1 MASAPSPDA
10 LQHYE
15 QRAFARY
22 FVHDIHFPLLGMALL
37 CAVSAWLLHGRVP
50 EGWIA
55 AWLVLA
61 VAGNAGREG
70 FLHWVRPRLEA
81 EQRHALVLQVFVG
94 SSVVTGVTWGL
105 FVAMYLDPTRSL
117 NMLIAGSFVAGLI
130 GVSVTPLSIWPPA
143 FYAFALPIVLPY
155 GVLMLRAGGTEPLTL
170 AALSLVYLGAMAS
183 YAQATHR
190 LHRETM
196 RLRFDNQALIEDLSA
211 RKADAENASRT
222 KGLFLA
228 GVSHDLKQPVRAITL
243 YTGFLRHANLQ
254 ALGED
259 KLRQTLDKIEAAAS
273 AVHHQISRLLEL
285 SRLQSGTLTVNLV
298 PVDVAEL
305 LAGVQ
310 ALLSPDAQA
319 RGVQLHVARTGGH
332 RVLADRRMLESVV
345 QNLLSNAIKHSQG
358 QRVYVGTRWRPCEP
372 TQGHATGMAL
382 CIEVRDNGVGIEPQ
396 RLAQLFDA
404 YRSFDDQ
411 HGRDSHGLGLA
422 IARAQATY
430 LGCDI
435 AVASQPGRG
444 STFTLCGL
452 MPA

>member
-1 MASAPSPDA
+1 MAPAPPSDA
-10 LQHYE
+10 LRHFE
-15 QRAFARY
+15 VRAFARY
-22 FVHDIHFPLLGMALL
+22 FVHDIHFPLLGMAAL
-37 CAVSAWLLHGRVP
+37 CAASAWLLHGRVP
-50 EGWIA
+50 NGWIV
-55 AWLVLA
+55 AWLALA
-61 VAGNAGREG
+61 VLGNAGREG
-70 FLHWVRPRLEA
+70 FLHWVRPRLET
-81 EQRHALVLQVFVG
+81 EQRHALVLQVFVA
-94 SSVVTGVTWGL
+94 SSVVTGLTWGL
-105 FVAMYLDPTRSL
+105 FVALYLDPSRSL
-117 NMLIAGSFVAGLI
+117 SMLIVGSFVAGLI
-130 GVSVTPLSIWPPA
+130 GVSVTPLSILPPA

-155 GVLMLRAGGTEPLTL
+155 VALMLTAGGTEPLTL

-183 YAQATHR
+183 YAHATHR

-196 RLRFDNQALIEDLSA
+196 RLRFENQALIEDLSA

-243 YTGFLRHANLQ
+243 YTGFLRHANLRT
-254 ALGED
+254 LGED
-259 KLRQTLDKIEAAAS
+259 QLRQTVDKIEAAAS

-285 SRLQSGTLTVNLV
+285 SRLQSGTLAVNLV
-298 PVDVAEL
+298 PVDVGEL
-305 LAGVQ
+305 LAGLQ
-310 ALLSPDAQA
+310 ALMAADAQA
-319 RGVQLHVARTGGH
+319 RGVQLHMATCRG
-332 RVLADRRMLESVV
+332 RQVLADRRMLESVV

-358 QRVYVGTRWRPCEP
+358 KRVYVGTRWRARDH
-372 TQGHATGMAL
+372 GGMAL
-382 CIEVRDNGVGIEPQ
+382 CIEVRDQGVGIAPE

-435 AVASQPGRG
+435 TVASQPGRG

-452 MPA
+452 VPA